1 MPAATA
7 ALPPAPAAGLR
18 VGVDTHADVHVA
30 VAIDELGRRV
40 GELRVPTSMAGLRRL
55 HAWAHRLGHPIA
67 WGVEGTGSY
76 GARLARPLADRGD
89 TVLEVSRPDRRLRRD
104 RGKSDPIDAEA
115 AARAVLAGTALGQ
128 PKQASG
134 VAASLRQLRAARQ
147 AAVKART
154 QATNQLRALLLDAPE
169 PLRALRAQPNSAHL
183 AAQLARLRPAT
194 TTAPADLLK
203 HTLRSIARRWLALDQ
218 EVSDLDQLI
227 GPLVRTT
234 APRLLARPGVGPD
247 AAATLLIAAG
257 DNPDRL
263 HSEASFA
270 ALCGVSP
277 LPASSGKTRRHRLNR
292 GGDRE
297 ANRALHMVVHSG
309 MQHDPRTRAYVQ
321 RRTKQGLSRREIMR
335 CLKHYVARELFNLL
349 PRPQVDKT

>member
-1 MPAATA
+1 MCTSRSPSTSLAAASASCACRPAWLACAACTPGRIGWGTPSPGVWKAPAATA
-7 ALPPAPAAGLR
+7 PGWPACWPTAATRCWKSAALTAACAA
-18 VGVDTHADVHVA
+18 TAA
-30 VAIDELGRRV
+30 S
-40 GELRVPTSMAGLRRL
+40 PTRST
-55 HAWAHRLGHPIA
+55 P
-67 WGVEGTGSY
+67 
-76 GARLARPLADRGD
+76 
-89 TVLEVSRPDRRLRRD
+89 
-104 RGKSDPIDAEA
+104 KA

-292 GGDRE
+292 GGDCQ

-335 CLKHYVARELFNLL
+335 CLIGRVSGARPAVESGRDCSVSVRGR
-349 PRPQVDKT
+349 PRCLAARRPV

>member
-1 MPAATA
+1 
-7 ALPPAPAAGLR
+7 
-18 VGVDTHADVHVA
+18 V
-30 VAIDELGRRV
+30 
-40 GELRVPTSMAGLRRL
+40 
-55 HAWAHRLGHPIA
+55 
-67 WGVEGTGSY
+67 
-76 GARLARPLADRGD
+76 
-89 TVLEVSRPDRRLRRD
+89 
-104 RGKSDPIDAEA
+104 
-115 AARAVLAGTALGQ
+115 
-128 PKQASG
+128 
-134 VAASLRQLRAARQ
+134 
-147 AAVKART
+147 
-154 QATNQLRALLLDAPE
+154 
-169 PLRALRAQPNSAHL
+169 
-183 AAQLARLRPAT
+183 
-194 TTAPADLLK
+194 
-203 HTLRSIARRWLALDQ
+203 LDQ

-292 GGDRE
+292 GGDRQ